1 MSDSD
6 IDEESLNSHLRY
18 DLVAEVFNYSANHFL
33 KLTVGLPFTWG
44 IIYVNKQVLILT
56 AFVSSLQVRT
66 LNLLNLNMLRLDSCA
81 DGR

>member
-1 MSDSD
+1 MRHAKPTVPK
-6 IDEESLNSHLRY
+6 EPHPF
-18 DLVAEVFNYSANHFL
+18 DL
-33 KLTVGLPFTWG
+33 G